1 MEDLRMFS
9 KERLITEMFSTEQEF
24 ISLKTQIIQ
33 EIDLLDLLEKHY
45 NNINKLIIE
54 KGGDTINDIEKR

>member
-54 KGGDTINDIEKR
+54 KEGNTINGIKK